1 MTDLFTPE
9 EQVEQENRYYRRKKE
24 AIDYFK
30 SEGFICNKITER
42 CYGSINK
49 TYFLNDSRQTATIW
63 IQFND
68 SEHYHDTPEGVM
80 PTGDGIIT
88 AWNIRL
94 HTWEWEHY
102 FTGQFAEDRHCD
114 MIKVLKELEPVAKDF
129 EKYKAWLKEWNK
141 RK

>member
-9 EQVEQENRYYRRKKE
+9 EQVEKENRYYRRKKE
-24 AIDYFK
+24 AIEYFK
-30 SEGFICNKITER
+30 NEGFICNKLTAR
-42 CYGSINK
+42 TYGSINK
-49 TYFLNDSRQTATIW
+49 TYFLNDSQQTATIW

-68 SEHYHDTPEGVM
+68 AEYYHDTPEGVK
-80 PTGDGIIT
+80 PTGDGTIT
-88 AWNIRL
+88 AWNIYL
-94 HTWEWEHY
+94 HTWQWEHY